1 MVRYTLDPNKPPE
14 LTPDDRA
21 RYDALTDDEIDQ
33 IAEEDPENPPLSD
46 EQLDRMVAGRDVRE
60 ARGAAGLSL
69 HAFATTLGIPVL
81 TVRNWEE
88 SRVMPEPAALT
99 LLRLVKANPALILG
113 MIKAEPDA
121 AGDDATVA
129 ERRRA

>member
-1 MVRYTLDPNKPPE
+1 MDRFKLDPNNLPE
-14 LTPDDRA
+14 LTPEHQA
-21 RYDALTDDEIDQ
+21 HIDALTDDEIDR

-69 HAFATTLGIPVL
+69 HAFATALGIPVL
-81 TVRNWEE
+81 TMRNWEE
-88 SRVMPEPAALT
+88 SRVMPEPAALA
-99 LLRLVKANPALILG
+99 LLSLVKANPVLILG
-113 MIKAEPDA
+113 MLTPPDA
-121 AGDDATVA
+121 GDGEAQA